1 MSERLHPLNVAAI
14 AQQNV
19 LAGAAAGQAA
29 RPVFEEIVARV
40 QDGSL
45 LVLDFGQVGLVT
57 SSYFLG
63 AFGWIWTSSETE
75 ERDLFPVLANA
86 NEETKDEIDLALQ
99 AKGFRALFAVY
110 DSGELTGVVPLN
122 LEKADLETYRML
134 EVLGEVT
141 ASDLFR
147 TDPRIQPTGW
157 SNRLALLYGYRLVR
171 RRKQGRQLFYSLSWR

>member
-1 MSERLHPLNVAAI
+1 MRQRLIPLDVAAI
-14 AQQNV
+14 AQRKT

-29 RPVFEEIVARV
+29 RPEFKKIVADV
-40 QDGSL
+40 PDGSL
-45 LVLDFGQVGLVT
+45 LVLDFAQVDLVT

-63 AFGWIWTSSETE
+63 AFGWIWTSPETQN
-75 ERDLFPVLANA
+75 RDLFPVLVNA

-110 DSGELTGVVPLN
+110 AGGELMDVVPLN
-122 LEKADLETYRML
+122 LDKADVETYRML
-134 EVLGEVT
+134 EALGEAT

-171 RRKQGRQLFYSLSWR
+171 RRKQGRQLFYALSWR